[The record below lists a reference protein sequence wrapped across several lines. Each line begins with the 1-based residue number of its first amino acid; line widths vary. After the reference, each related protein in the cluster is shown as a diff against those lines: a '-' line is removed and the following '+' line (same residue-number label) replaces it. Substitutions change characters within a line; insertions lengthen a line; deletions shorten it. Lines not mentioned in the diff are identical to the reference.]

1 MSESNFYMDAA
12 TKAARAE
19 KDGAFTFAKQLW
31 ESAAYSALCG
41 QNRHWA
47 LARADYCRAQV
58 AIQRRAQEMQEV
70 VHV

>member
-19 KDGAFTFAKQLW
+19 RDRSFVFAKQLW

-41 QNRHWA
+41 QNRRWA
-47 LARADYCRAQV
+47 LARADHCRAQV
-58 AIQRRAQEMQEV
+58 AIQRRAQDMQDV